1 MQEATAD
8 ERPASQAV
16 YAQPLTTDDRN
27 VLRKLEKSPW
37 NRLHSIDE
45 DARWVEQVADAL
57 PGDLPFVANL
67 RCGAWY
73 LSPKVRD
80 GSADETYCY
89 FKSTDGHANEWSFSL
104 KRPNLDVARVI
115 QQRGGVVIVDSTR
128 RGKSLPDALSKTIPI
143 WCAVLTEA
151 SRRKYGGDGGVIHD
165 ASTTT
170 VHMAPPFREV
180 NASKETTLRTPRH
193 QVPPSEHAQME
204 RRISAWVEQLLHSD
218 LPIPQLDRPLL
229 PFFLTRPASATDE
242 AQTITQLSQSCL
254 PTTQC
259 YPVVLLSASRRVE
272 VPTSSLDGSFYYTQG
287 SGDDEELWSFGL
299 SPKLFWDAS
308 VRSEIMSGPPD
319 GIAERI
325 RLVVARH
332 NESSAEPPGS
342 SAATCVQIGKTC
354 CFLALGTTPKSV
366 TADYSLVIDCGSI
379 IPSTVAS
386 PEDPVVHCPVAPGK
400 KGLRDFRAA
409 LDRILILAAKT
420 LYSEDGLAKAGA
432 TILVMDSNEAVS
444 DAQVA
449 IVVALLAAF
458 YTHALQPD
466 VSNATQRVEAQN
478 GPAHLCPTLDRARL
492 HRQKSLTKEEIRR
505 RLQWVVSQVPQAN
518 PSRGH
523 MQRVNEVLLEAVGRE
538 ANQGDRVST

>member
-1 MQEATAD
+1 MQEATVD

-16 YAQPLTTDDRN
+16 YAQPLTTDDRK

-45 DARWVEQVADAL
+45 DARWVEHVADAV

-73 LSPKVRD
+73 LSPKVHV

-89 FKSTDGHANEWSFSL
+89 FKSTDGHAGEWSFSL

-151 SRRKYGGDGGVIHD
+151 SRRKYGGALVHD
-165 ASTTT
+165 APATT
-170 VHMAPPFREV
+170 VQMALPFREV
-180 NASKETTLRTPRH
+180 NASKETALRTPRH
-193 QVPPSEHAQME
+193 QVPPSEHAQMKT
-204 RRISAWVEQLLHSD
+204 RISAWVQQLLHSD
-218 LPIPQLDRPLL
+218 LPIPRLDRPLL
-229 PFFLTRPASATDE
+229 PFFLTRPAHASDE
-242 AQTITQLSQSCL
+242 AQIITQLSQSSL
-254 PTTQC
+254 PTAHC

-272 VPTSSLDGSFYYTQG
+272 VPTPSLDGSFYYTQG

-299 SPKLFWDAS
+299 RPKLFWDAS
-308 VRSEIMSGPPD
+308 VHSEIMSGPPD

-342 SAATCVQIGKTC
+342 PAATCVQIGTTC
-354 CFLALGTTPKSV
+354 CFLALSTAAKSAV
-366 TADYSLVIDCGSI
+366 ADYSLVIDCGSSVT
-379 IPSTVAS
+379 STAAA

-409 LDRILILAAKT
+409 LDRILTLATKT

-466 VSNATQRVEAQN
+466 ASNATQRIEAQN
-478 GPAHLCPTLDRARL
+478 GPAHLCPTLDRARS

-518 PSRGH
+518 PSRRH
-523 MQRVNEVLLEAVGRE
+523 MQRVNEVLLEAMSRE
-538 ANQGDRVST
+538 ADQGDRVST